1 MKPQQPALLAR
12 THCCDYSERESDRRR
27 APNTSSTRRSLWA
40 SLSEFDQHV
49 FSRAAGHVVVTA
61 HGYHSA
67 TASDKTIFLRLNS
80 NTDCVTSTATLY
92 PSVISRWTDR
102 ISFRND
108 SVACRAGRDVLMC
121 FDRHWRRRGARYQLC
136 RWYLARRSFLPW
148 SDRIWYRLRC
158 GISTLWVNK
167 CIGRTVGWRVWTGH
181 RTGFLLLLRS
191 WCYRSV
197 ECDDIEADETLC
209 LECCYNNTS
218 AGPHRSPASNRL
230 SDSDEVY
237 SVVVQPWHSPL
248 FETKSIH
255 PLKAWF
261 PSNAVATRTDFLVR
275 DVVRRR
281 RAFRGLKTSSEKI
294 GRVVRRVRKLGR
306 GSRCV

>member
-1 MKPQQPALLAR
+1 MYRANGRL
-12 THCCDYSERESDRRR
+12 ESLNR
-27 APNTSSTRRSLWA
+27 APDG
-40 SLSEFDQHV
+40 LSV
-49 FSRAAGHVVVTA
+49 TVAIVV
-61 HGYHSA
+61 
-67 TASDKTIFLRLNS
+67 L
-80 NTDCVTSTATLY
+80 
-92 PSVISRWTDR
+92 SV
-102 ISFRND
+102 
-108 SVACRAGRDVLMC
+108 
-121 FDRHWRRRGARYQLC
+121 RGM
-136 RWYLARRSFLPW
+136 RWYRGWWNLVS
-148 SDRIWYRLRC
+148 RL
-158 GISTLWVNK
+158 
-167 CIGRTVGWRVWTGH
+167 
-181 RTGFLLLLRS
+181 
-191 WCYRSV
+191 
-197 ECDDIEADETLC
+197 
-209 LECCYNNTS
+209 CCYNNTS

-261 PSNAVATRTDFLVR
+261 LSNAVATRTDFLVR